1 MTTTFFGFGEAR
13 PGYDVPVLSEREA
26 RAAAGIMLLLATIA
40 AVNAGLLGN
49 FLPMRLVVTLFF
61 IDFALRVLVNPSG
74 ASQSV
79 QVYRSSGHPR
89 LDEAAVQAIL
99 RWTFVPAERGRRPV
113 MAWLLVPVR
122 FAGGAYVTIDES
134 AVIGG

>member
-1 MTTTFFGFGEAR
+1 MRNRLPAYPPAARRLGE
-13 PGYDVPVLSEREA
+13 E
-26 RAAAGIMLLLATIA
+26 
-40 AVNAGLLGN
+40 GL
-49 FLPMRLVVTLFF
+49 V
-61 IDFALRVLVNPSG
+61 ILRVLVNPSG